1 MKREEKN
8 ALSRQRILDAAIREF
23 SEKGYTGASLNTV
36 CAKKNISKGI
46 IYHYFKDKDEL
57 YLACVRI
64 CFDEL
69 TQYLKEKRG
78 EFQGTL
84 EEKLQIYFD
93 KRFHF
98 FAGNPLL
105 LGIFSDVMFNSPVS
119 LKTEIAECRKEF
131 DEFSISVLTE
141 FLSSEPI
148 RKGLTVSVIAEDFR
162 NYIDYFNMKFADSCG
177 PNVVSECALREHEER
192 CHRQLNMLLY
202 GVLGD
207 KNENKNSK

>member
-23 SEKGYTGASLNTV
+23 SENGYTGASLNTV

-57 YLACVRI
+57 YLACVRV

-84 EEKLQIYFD
+84 EEKLKIYFD
-93 KRFHF
+93 ERFHF

-105 LGIFSDVMFNSPVS
+105 LGIFSDVMFNSPAS
-119 LKTEIAECRKEF
+119 LKSEIAECRKEF

-177 PNVVSECALREHEER
+177 QNVPSECALREHEER